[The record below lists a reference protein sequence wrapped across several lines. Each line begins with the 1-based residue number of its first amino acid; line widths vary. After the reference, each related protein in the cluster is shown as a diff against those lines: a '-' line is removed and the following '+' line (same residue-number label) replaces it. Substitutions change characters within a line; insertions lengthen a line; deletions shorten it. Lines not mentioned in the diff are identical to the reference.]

1 MPSRP
6 RSQPQAA
13 KTGGKP
19 APMPNAAPEE
29 LFKTVSSSRVSQVIV
44 EQIRLLL
51 KEERLKP
58 GDRLPSER
66 DLCVHFGVS
75 RVTVREALRILEAS
89 GLVEIRVG
97 ARGGAFVTTPDSR
110 QVGEGLATLL
120 SLSPLTAAEVTEAR
134 LVFELGIVPLIVERA
149 TDEDIEELLAMCDE
163 HIEAM
168 EHGDYTMEMS
178 ADFHIR
184 VAAATHNSAVR
195 MLVESFHGPLLMS
208 LRTAHSVEPRMGKR
222 GSVEHREF
230 VAAVAARDVPKA
242 TATMR
247 AHLERTAARVRAE
260 GGDPGA

>member
-6 RSQPQAA
+6 GSQP
-13 KTGGKP
+13 KP
-19 APMPNAAPEE
+19 APNAKESPAAPAPEG
-29 LFKTVSSSRVSQVIV
+29 LFKAVSSSRVSQVIV
-44 EQIRLLL
+44 EQIRMLL
-51 KEERLKP
+51 KEEKLKP

-75 RVTVREALRILEAS
+75 RVTVREALRILEAG

-149 TDEDIEELLAMCDE
+149 TDEDLDELFALCDT
-163 HIEAM
+163 HIAAM
-168 EHGDYTMEMS
+168 EEGVYTMEMS
-178 ADFHIR
+178 AEFHTR
-184 VAAATHNSAVR
+184 VADCTHNAAIR

-208 LRTAHSVEPRMGKR
+208 LREAQTVEPRMGKR
-222 GSVEHREF
+222 GSREHRSF
-230 VAAVAARDVPKA
+230 VEAVAARDVEKA
-242 TATMR
+242 SGVMR
-247 AHLERTAARVRAE
+247 THLERTAARVRSQ
-260 GGDPGA
+260 GA